1 VIHGFG
7 NLLCFANVRV
17 LPKPPWLLVVE
28 IPGLW
33 FKQTKLIDGFL
44 LEESPWVSD
53 LSILQEV
60 KCGQLI
66 PMDLKYFINA
76 TTQRSF
82 ISITLCAT
90 MKINGHHKE
99 VSWCIT
105 LAWIKQ
111 MCLGSEA
118 TNKIRDGDATKKS
131 VLLIGLGTIR
141 ILSRGEC

>member
-1 VIHGFG
+1 MICYTIS
-7 NLLCFANVRV
+7 L
-17 LPKPPWLLVVE
+17 E
-28 IPGLW
+28 I
-33 FKQTKLIDGFL
+33 KEQR
-44 LEESPWVSD
+44 E
-53 LSILQEV
+53 
-60 KCGQLI
+60 
-66 PMDLKYFINA
+66 DLKYFINA
-76 TTQRSF
+76 TAQRSF
-82 ISITLCAT
+82 ISITLFAT

-131 VLLIGLGTIR
+131 VLLISLGTIR